1 MLNDLK
7 NFAAQQVGRVLTS
20 DATQRVLS
28 NQQVQTLMLRAINLR
43 AESRDLVERRV
54 QGVASA
60 LDLVTRDDITAL
72 KRTIRALEDTID
84 DLREELIEAQEKARA
99 QALAEADAAAAA
111 ASTEP
116 GEAEAARKPARTRKK
131 SGRAAKAGGSAA

>member
-20 DATQRVLS
+20 DATQKVLS
-28 NQQVQTLMLRAINLR
+28 NPQVQTMMLRAINLR

-54 QGVASA
+54 QGMASA
-60 LDLVTRDDITAL
+60 LDLVTRDDIVAL

-84 DLREELIEAQEKARA
+84 DLRDELTEAQA
-99 QALAEADAAAAA
+99 QALRSAQAEAPTAT
-111 ASTEP
+111 S
-116 GEAEAARKPARTRKK
+116 AEAAVTESAETRPAPSRAKGRRKASNAT
-131 SGRAAKAGGSAA
+131 